1 MMQQRKDSG
10 AITRGAIFV
19 EESPFLPLSVLLER
33 GPTRCGWARAASAME
48 GGQLERTLTAAGW
61 TSYYVAG
68 GIKTTVFG
76 FHWDKML
83 AAAWKRLITN
93 LQKDG
98 ANCVEIDDVAES
110 SYCGVPYVT
119 LSAHA
124 RQVHGEK
131 LLRSH

>member
-10 AITRGAIFV
+10 AIARGAIFV
-19 EESPFLPLSVLLER
+19 EENPFLPLSVLLER
-33 GPTRCGWARAASAME
+33 THPMRLACAASAME
-48 GGQLERTLTAAGW
+48 GGQLEKTLTAAGW